1 MPRAIHQRLYTAA
14 QTRELDRLAVAGGVD
29 GFDLMQRA
37 GAALLRVVQE
47 RWPGARELLIF
58 TGPGNNGGDGLVLAA
73 LAKQSGM
80 AVEVQALA
88 PLEKLKGEAGSA
100 RDMAAAQA
108 VAIESATPDG
118 VSEALERRRQ
128 RGGGAGCVVVD
139 AMLGTGIRGEVRPAY
154 RNAIEQINRSTL
166 PVLAVDLP
174 SGLDSDTGRV
184 AGAAIAAGVTVAFI
198 GLNRGLF
205 TADGPDHCGELV
217 FDRLAVPGEVYE
229 QPAVCPPSAWRLT
242 VQAVLPWLPR
252 RTLATHKGDC
262 GRVVVAGG
270 DLGYGGAALLCA
282 EAAGRSGAG
291 TVCLLTRSEHVAP
304 SLSRRPEVM
313 VRGLEEGS
321 LQRGDLLTAMLPALQ
336 SATALVAGPG
346 LGQSQWSVAVF
357 RELIQ
362 WQRDNGLPL
371 VLDADALML
380 LKRARE
386 LSLPEPLPDLTVLTP
401 HPGEAA
407 RLLDCSVADV
417 QADRFGAAQAL
428 QQRWGGVALLKGVG
442 TVLCYPQDAGVVGTG
457 GSPMTGMDVCTEG
470 NPGMA
475 TGGTGDVL
483 AGLAG
488 GLLAQRMPLGR
499 AVRAAAAIHG
509 ESADLAVEAAG
520 ERGMLASD
528 LMPFIQ
534 GLVSQQRREHD

>member
-1 MPRAIHQRLYTAA
+1 MPRAIHQRLYTAG
-14 QTRELDRLAVAGGVD
+14 QTRELDRLAVAGGIA
-29 GFDLMQRA
+29 GFELMQRA

-47 RWPGARELLIF
+47 HWPGARELLIF

-73 LAKQSGM
+73 LAKQCGM
-80 AVEVQALA
+80 AVEVYALA
-88 PLEKLKGEAGSA
+88 PLEKLKGEAASA
-100 RDMAAAQA
+100 RDLANAHE
-108 VAIESATPDG
+108 VVIESATPDG
-118 VSEALERRRQ
+118 VAEALQRRRQ
-128 RGGGAGCVVVD
+128 RGGASGCVVVD

-154 RNAIEQINRSTL
+154 RDAIEQINRSGL

-184 AGAAIAAGVTVAFI
+184 AGAAISASVTVSFI

-205 TADGPDHCGELV
+205 TADGPDQCGELV
-217 FDRLAVPGEVYE
+217 FDRLAVPGELYE
-229 QPAVCPPSAWRLT
+229 QAAVYPPSAWRLT
-242 VQAVLPWLPR
+242 VQTVLPWLPP

-282 EAAGRSGAG
+282 EAAARSGAG
-291 TVCLLTRSEHVAP
+291 TVCLLTRPEHVAP

-313 VRGLEEGS
+313 VRGLDEAS
-321 LQRGDLLTAMLPALQ
+321 LQPGDLLPAMLPALQ

-346 LGQSQWSVAVF
+346 LGQSEWSVAVL
-357 RELIQ
+357 RQLIQ

-380 LKRARE
+380 LVRARE

-407 RLLDCSVADV
+407 RMLACSVTDV
-417 QADRFGAAQAL
+417 QADRFAAVQAL
-428 QQRWGGVALLKGVG
+428 QQRWGGVALLKGAG
-442 TVLCYPQDAGVVGTG
+442 TVVCYPRDAGVAMG
-457 GSPMTGMDVCTEG
+457 GGPAAIGMDICTEG

-475 TGGTGDVL
+475 TGGTGDAL

-488 GLLAQRMPLGR
+488 GLLAQRMPLDR
-499 AVRAAAAIHG
+499 AVRAAVAIHG
-509 ESADLAVEAAG
+509 ESADLAAGMDG
-520 ERGMLASD
+520 ERGMLAGD
-528 LMPFIQ
+528 LMPFIHR
-534 GLVSQQRREHD
+534 LVSQRRRES

>member
-1 MPRAIHQRLYTAA
+1 MPRTIHQRLYTAG
-14 QTRELDRLAVAGGVD
+14 QTRELDRLAVAGGIA

-37 GAALLRVVQE
+37 GTVLLRVVQE

-73 LAKQSGM
+73 LAKQCGL
-80 AVEVQALA
+80 AVEVHALA
-88 PLEKLKGEAGSA
+88 PVEKLKGEAGSA
-100 RDMAAAQA
+100 RDLAVRHE
-108 VAIESATPDG
+108 VAIEEATPDG
-118 VSEALERRRQ
+118 IAEALQRRCQ
-128 RGGGAGCVVVD
+128 RGGAPGCVVVD
-139 AMLGTGIRGEVRPAY
+139 AMLGTGIRGEVRPPY
-154 RNAIEQINRSTL
+154 REAIEQINRSTL
-166 PVLAVDLP
+166 PVLAVDVP
-174 SGLDSDTGRV
+174 SGLDSDTGC
-184 AGAAIAAGVTVAFI
+184 IAGVAISAAVTVSFI

-205 TADGPDHCGELV
+205 TADGPDQRGELV
-217 FDRLAVPGEVYE
+217 FDRLAVPGDLYE
-229 QPAVCPPSAWRLT
+229 QASVWPPSAWRLT
-242 VQAVLPWLPR
+242 VQTVLPWLPS

-270 DLGYGGAALLCA
+270 DCGYGGAALLCA
-282 EAAGRSGAG
+282 EAAARSGAG

-313 VRGLEEGS
+313 VRGLDEAS
-321 LQRGDLLTAMLPALQ
+321 LQPGDLLPAMLPALQ

-346 LGQSQWSVAVF
+346 LGQSEWSVAVL
-357 RELIQ
+357 RQLIQ

-371 VLDADALML
+371 VLDADALVL
-380 LKRARE
+380 LGRAGE

-407 RLLDCSVADV
+407 RLLACSVADV
-417 QADRFGAAQAL
+417 QADRFAAAQAL

-442 TVLCYPQDAGVVGTG
+442 TVVCYPQDGGVAMAGG
-457 GSPMTGMDVCTEG
+457 PAAIGMDICTEG

-475 TGGTGDVL
+475 TGGMGDVL

-488 GLLAQRMPLGR
+488 GLLAQRMPLDR
-499 AVRAAAAIHG
+499 AVRAAVAIHG
-509 ESADLAVEAAG
+509 ESADLAAGEGG

-528 LMPFIQ
+528 LMPFIHR
-534 GLVSQQRREHD
+534 LVSQQRRQA